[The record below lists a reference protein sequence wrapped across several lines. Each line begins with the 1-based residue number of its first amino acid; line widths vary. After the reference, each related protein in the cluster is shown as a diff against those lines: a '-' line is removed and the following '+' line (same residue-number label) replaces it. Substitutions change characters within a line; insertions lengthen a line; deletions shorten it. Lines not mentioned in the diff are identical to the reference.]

1 MLRNRL
7 IATLRINIKNLADES
22 RNIKKEFRKHTDEAI
37 KNALHLHRVIDVRK
51 EARIC
56 QLALA
61 AVKGVP
67 YQALERNAKSEPDW
81 KKIIAKVD
89 RHSATNDNYEIKQQV
104 GTWCMHAKNYINSK
118 ST

>member
-22 RNIKKEFRKHTDEAI
+22 RNIKKEFAKHTDESI
-37 KNALHLHRVIDVRK
+37 RNALYLHRTIDVRK

-67 YQALERNAKSEPDW
+67 YSVVEKSAKREPDW

-89 RHSATNDNYEIKQQV
+89 RHCADYEIKQWV
-104 GTWCMHAKNYINSK
+104 GTWCMNARNYINENK
-118 ST
+118 V

>member
-22 RNIKKEFRKHTDEAI
+22 RNIKKEFRKHTDENI
-37 KNALHLHRVIDVRK
+37 RNSLHLHRTIDVRK

-104 GTWCMHAKNYINSK
+104 GTWCMHAKDYINENK
-118 ST
+118 V

>member
-7 IATLRINIKNLADES
+7 IATLRVNIKNLADES
-22 RNIKKEFRKHTDEAI
+22 RNIRKEFRKHTDESI
-37 KNALHLHRVIDVRK
+37 RNSLHLHRVIDVRK

-67 YQALERNAKSEPDW
+67 YEVLERNAKSEPDW

-104 GTWCMHAKNYINSK
+104 GVWCMNAKNYINSK

>member
-7 IATLRINIKNLADES
+7 IATLRVNIKNLADES
-22 RNIKKEFRKHTDEAI
+22 RNIRKEFRKHTDESI
-37 KNALHLHRVIDVRK
+37 RNSLHLHRTIDVRK

-67 YQALERNAKSEPDW
+67 YSRVEKWTRIEPDW
-81 KKIIAKVD
+81 KKVLAKVD

-104 GTWCMHAKNYINSK
+104 GTWIMDARNYINRK
-118 ST
+118 VQ